1 MILAFAQCHS
11 LDKAI
16 AFYERDPVKGVA
28 KRAAVE
34 TAYAQKG
41 MIYEARRVFDE
52 ITNPQCGYTE
62 CYGCSVCPEWND

>member
-1 MILAFAQCHS
+1 MMPERNEYSWTTMISAFAQCHS

-16 AFYERDPVKGVA
+16 AFYVRDPVKGVA

-41 MIYEARRVFDE
+41 MIYEATSQTC
-52 ITNPQCGYTE
+52 I
-62 CYGCSVCPEWND
+62 